1 MANEYGFGDYPI
13 GDTSSGNN
21 PITISDTGAVYNLN
35 DANYGSPVTPVV
47 LSDGTTIYAKSDGS
61 YIDGNGNPVTSGG
74 SVIADETAPVK
85 EVKLPNGS
93 TIYQKS
99 NGSYTEVHQCP
110 TCKSQGEVKITE
122 PSLEELDE
130 MAKFARLQ

>member
-1 MANEYGFGDYPI
+1 MADEFNFGNDYLI

-21 PITISDTGAVYNLN
+21 PITISDTGAVYNL
-35 DANYGSPVTPVV
+35 DDTNYGAPVTPVV

-99 NGSYTEVHQCP
+99 NGSYTDGNGNAVN
-110 TCKSQGEVKITE
+110 SDGIAA
-122 PSLEELDE
+122 SFLGN
-130 MAKFARLQ
+130 